1 MKIGLIGAGRIGAFH
16 ARTLATDAT
25 VTSLRIADTD
35 PARAQSLAEQVGAGI
50 AESSSELAS
59 WADAIV
65 IATAT
70 NTHAEMIGLGA
81 RAGVPVFC
89 EKPIALDLETTD
101 RVLEVVDAAAIP
113 LQIGFQRR
121 FDTGFTA
128 ARKQVESGELG
139 RLYLARL
146 ATHDPAPPPAV
157 YLKASGGLFR
167 DLMIHDFDLIR
178 WVSGQDVEEVF
189 AAGST
194 LTGDA
199 AFDQV
204 DDIDTA
210 AAVLRLRDGAMAVLS
225 GSRHD
230 PLGYDVRLELFGSK
244 NSVAAGMDSRTPLE
258 LLDDGAPSG
267 DAKETNETKETR
279 GTGQYRN
286 FMERF
291 ESAYQMELNIFTKV
305 VRGEQDS
312 PCTGADGREALRVAL
327 AAMKSW
333 REHRPVGIDEI
344 R

>member
-1 MKIGLIGAGRIGAFH
+1 MKIGLIGAGRIGTFH
-16 ARTLATDAT
+16 ARTLASDAE

-35 PARAQSLAEQVGAGI
+35 AARARSLADEVGADI
-50 AESSSELAS
+50 AAGAFELAS

-70 NTHAEMIGLGA
+70 DTHAELIALGA

-101 RVLEVVDAAAIP
+101 RVLEAVDAAAIP

-121 FDTGFTA
+121 FDPGFTG
-128 ARKQVESGELG
+128 ARKQVESGDLG

-146 ATHDPAPPPAV
+146 TTHDPAPPPEA

-167 DLMIHDFDLIR
+167 DMMIHDFDLIR
-178 WVSGQDVEEVF
+178 WVSGQEVDEVF

-199 AFDQV
+199 AFDHA

-210 AAVLRLRDGAMAVLS
+210 AVVLRLRSGALAVLE

-230 PLGYDVRLELFGSK
+230 PRGYDVRLELFGSK
-244 NSVAAGMDSRTPLE
+244 NSVAAGMDSRTPIE
-258 LLDDGAPSG
+258 LLDGDVPSE
-267 DAKETNETKETR
+267 DTHAY
-279 GTGQYRN
+279 QN

-291 ESAYQMELNIFTKV
+291 ESSYRRELNVFAKV
-305 VRGEQDS
+305 ARGELQS
-312 PCTGADGREALRVAL
+312 PCTGADGRGALRVAL
-327 AAMKSW
+327 AAIKSW
-333 REHRPVGIDEI
+333 REHRPVGVGEI

>member
-16 ARTLATDAT
+16 ARTLASDAE
-25 VTSLRIADTD
+25 VTSLRIADMD
-35 PARAQSLAEQVGAGI
+35 ASRAQSVADDVGADVAGDV
-50 AESSSELAS
+50 SELAG

-70 NTHAEMIGLGA
+70 DTHAELIGLGA

-101 RVLEVVDAAAIP
+101 RVLEMVDAAAIP

-121 FDTGFTA
+121 FDAGFTE
-128 ARKQVESGELG
+128 ARKQVEGGELG

-146 ATHDPAPPPAV
+146 ATHDPEPPPEV

-178 WVSGQDVEEVF
+178 WVSAQEVVEVF

-199 AFDQV
+199 AFDRA

-210 AAVLRLRDGAMAVLS
+210 AVVLRLSDGALAVLS

-230 PLGYDVRLELFGSK
+230 PRGYDVRLELFGSK
-244 NSVAAGMDSRTPLE
+244 NSVVAGMDSRTPLE
-258 LLDDGAPSG
+258 LLHTDRPS
-267 DAKETNETKETR
+267 ENVR
-279 GTGQYRN
+279 QYQN

-291 ESAYQMELNIFTKV
+291 ESSYRMELNVFAKV
-305 VRGEQDS
+305 ARGELDS

-327 AAMKSW
+327 AAIKSW
-333 REHRPVGIDEI
+333 RERRPVGVEEI